1 MNYVVCFAVCA
12 LAVTLCVSK
21 FFISGEKW
29 ALIDKK
35 LCIALA
41 CAGAASFIAF
51 LVSLLIKLH
60 VANETKTPG
69 YGEWASSVAS
79 GYFRDVLPALGVVV
93 LLVVLSGIFQPSKY
107 VLRALVVALSPIL
120 LAVYGEIAS
129 YLASGGNVSLT
140 TELRGMSASLAV
152 ALCGA
157 GYFDYKYLLAE
168 KFKK

>member
-60 VANETKTPG
+60 NANQTRAPG
-69 YGEWASSVAS
+69 FGDWASSVAS

-107 VLRALVVALSPIL
+107 VLRALVLALSPIL
-120 LAVYGEIAS
+120 LVVYGEIAS
-129 YLASGGNVSLT
+129 YLASGGNVSLM
-140 TELRGMSASLAV
+140 TEIRGMSASLAV
-152 ALCGA
+152 SLCGA
-157 GYFDYKYLLAE
+157 GYFDYKYLLRE